1 MPTSKSPHAKATNTM
16 NALAVLILS
25 LHATTAFVTSAGPH
39 SRSTTAAGIHSAKA
53 AISTGR
59 ADTSRMLASTGT
71 GFFESLF
78 GGQKTKEKKNS
89 GETARLSE
97 ELFDFLTAEGA
108 KPDDVAVMEKI
119 EELEA
124 APGVSFNKD
133 YLYDGPWRVLWK
145 TNTAWQ
151 RYFDPLKSVADN
163 RAYQWYKED
172 GSVTNIAQALG
183 DKLYVTVD
191 GQGSPASTD
200 TDLPYE
206 VVNVEVSRA
215 WLHALG
221 GKIPLDFIKGKGT
234 TFVVYNDARLRI
246 FRSDTG
252 GVVVQTK
259 ADEVVPV

>member
-1 MPTSKSPHAKATNTM
+1 MTSTRGRNV
-16 NALAVLILS
+16 AVLLLAIL
-25 LHATTAFVTSAGPH
+25 HTTTAFLTTTSNRFCSRAAAGTDNTAVAGGSAGVRGAETRI
-39 SRSTTAAGIHSAKA
+39 SAA
-53 AISTGR
+53 
-59 ADTSRMLASTGT
+59 T
-71 GFFESLF
+71 GFFETLF
-78 GGQKTKEKKNS
+78 GGKKTEKGTKS
-89 GETARLSE
+89 ADTARLSE
-97 ELFDFLTAEGA
+97 ELFSLLSADGA
-108 KPDDVAVMEKI
+108 TPDDDVVMQKI

-151 RYFDPLKSVADN
+151 RYFDPLNSVADN

-183 DKLYVTVD
+183 ENLYVTVD
-191 GQGSPASTD
+191 GQGTPASKS

-206 VVNVEVSRA
+206 VNVEVSRA

-234 TFVVYNDARLRI
+234 TFVVYNDAKLRI

-252 GVVVQTK
+252 GLVVQTK
-259 ADEVVPV
+259 ANEVVPV

>member
-1 MPTSKSPHAKATNTM
+1 M
-16 NALAVLILS
+16 NALAVLTLG
-25 LHATTAFVTSAGPH
+25 LHATAAFVTSAGPH
-39 SRSTTAAGIHSAKA
+39 SRSTTAAGVHSAKA
-53 AISTGR
+53 AISTSR
-59 ADTSRMLASTGT
+59 ADASRILASTGT

-78 GGQKTKEKKNS
+78 GGQKTKEQNNS

-119 EELEA
+119 EELE
-124 APGVSFNKD
+124 
-133 YLYDGPWRVLWK
+133 
-145 TNTAWQ
+145 
-151 RYFDPLKSVADN
+151 
-163 RAYQWYKED
+163 D

-206 VVNVEVSRA
+206 VNVEVSRA